1 MVRSSTMPSPNPH
14 DKVKNT
20 WKRDW
25 ARNKTVYLVFV
36 PVAIYIIVTHY
47 LPMFGIVMA
56 FQDFSL
62 SKGVF
67 GSTFVGPDNF
77 VELFTGD
84 AFLNA
89 FKNTAIMA
97 AFSLVL
103 GFFPGLIFAL
113 MLSEVRN
120 KTFKRTIQMISYLP
134 NFVAAV
140 VVTNLVKLFLGN
152 DGPLTALLTALGLPQ
167 QNWLANANPP
177 VFWLIHTFM
186 GIWQSLGFGS
196 ILLMS
201 AIANI
206 NGDIVEAAAIDGA
219 TRMQRILRITIPC
232 IAPILGMSFVLNIAI
247 SFRTIGGNVLL
258 LYMPQTYSVA
268 DCLYTY
274 THRMAFGSSPDM
286 GLSAAS
292 NLFQSVLGT
301 VLLIGGNV
309 LAVGY
314 DADGH
319 ELYRNTLATAR
330 SETIL
335 TAVPNKKKLIADGED
350 FSFIDIAVTD
360 RQGIVKT
367 WPERVISIQVD
378 GAGTLAGFGSA
389 NPVNAE
395 RFDQNHHTTYQG
407 RLQAVIR
414 SARTAGNVRVM
425 LSAEGLEP
433 VTITI
438 PVKEAAHE

>member
-292 NLFQSVLGT
+292 NLFQSVL
-301 VLLIGGNV
+301 VIGGNV
-309 LAVGY
+309 LAGK
-314 DADGH
+314 
-319 ELYRNTLATAR
+319 
-330 SETIL
+330 I
-335 TAVPNKKKLIADGED
+335 
-350 FSFIDIAVTD
+350 
-360 RQGIVKT
+360 
-367 WPERVISIQVD
+367 
-378 GAGTLAGFGSA
+378 
-389 NPVNAE
+389 NP
-395 RFDQNHHTTYQG
+395 DS
-407 RLQAVIR
+407 RLF
-414 SARTAGNVRVM
+414 
-425 LSAEGLEP
+425 
-433 VTITI
+433 
-438 PVKEAAHE
+438 

>member
-219 TRMQRILRITIPC
+219 TRDAAHPENHHSLHRADSRYVLCAEHRDFLPYHRRQCAAVVYAANLLRSRLSVHLHP
-232 IAPILGMSFVLNIAI
+232 PHG
-247 SFRTIGGNVLL
+247 FRFLSRYGPVCRQQPVPVRAG
-258 LYMPQTYSVA
+258 
-268 DCLYTY
+268 
-274 THRMAFGSSPDM
+274 HR
-286 GLSAAS
+286 AAHRR
-292 NLFQSVLGT
+292 QCAGREDQPR
-301 VLLIGGNV
+301 
-309 LAVGY
+309 LAVVLK
-314 DADGH
+314 
-319 ELYRNTLATAR
+319 EEETCR
-330 SETIL
+330 SERKS
-335 TAVPNKKKLIADGED
+335 AFAR
-350 FSFIDIAVTD
+350 A
-360 RQGIVKT
+360 
-367 WPERVISIQVD
+367 WWSI
-378 GAGTLAGFGSA
+378 
-389 NPVNAE
+389 
-395 RFDQNHHTTYQG
+395 
-407 RLQAVIR
+407 
-414 SARTAGNVRVM
+414 
-425 LSAEGLEP
+425 
-433 VTITI
+433 
-438 PVKEAAHE
+438 

>member
-219 TRMQRILRITIPC
+219 TKWQQVLHVTIPH
-232 IAPILGMSFVLNIAI
+232 LRTMIAI
-247 SFRTIGGNVLL
+247 LFIMNVGKIFASDFGLFYQVPMNSGPLLDVTNTID
-258 LYMPQTYSVA
+258 TYVYRGLMS
-268 DCLYTY
+268 LNNIS
-274 THRMAFGSSPDM
+274 MA
-286 GLSAAS
+286 SAAGVY
-292 NLFQSVLGT
+292 QS
-301 VLLIGGNV
+301 LIGFLLV
-309 LAVGY
+309 LA
-314 DADGH
+314 A
-319 ELYRNTLATAR
+319 N
-330 SETIL
+330 
-335 TAVPNKKKLIADGED
+335 
-350 FSFIDIAVTD
+350 F
-360 RQGIVKT
+360 IVKKSSS
-367 WPERVISIQVD
+367 E
-378 GAGTLAGFGSA
+378 
-389 NPVNAE
+389 NAL
-395 RFDQNHHTTYQG
+395 F
-407 RLQAVIR
+407 
-414 SARTAGNVRVM
+414 
-425 LSAEGLEP
+425 
-433 VTITI
+433 
-438 PVKEAAHE
+438 

>member
-1 MVRSSTMPSPNPH
+1 MVRSSTMPSPNPR

-186 GIWQSLGFGS
+186 GI
-196 ILLMS
+196 
-201 AIANI
+201 
-206 NGDIVEAAAIDGA
+206 
-219 TRMQRILRITIPC
+219 
-232 IAPILGMSFVLNIAI
+232 
-247 SFRTIGGNVLL
+247 
-258 LYMPQTYSVA
+258 
-268 DCLYTY
+268 
-274 THRMAFGSSPDM
+274 
-286 GLSAAS
+286 
-292 NLFQSVLGT
+292 
-301 VLLIGGNV
+301 
-309 LAVGY
+309 
-314 DADGH
+314 
-319 ELYRNTLATAR
+319 
-330 SETIL
+330 
-335 TAVPNKKKLIADGED
+335 
-350 FSFIDIAVTD
+350 
-360 RQGIVKT
+360 
-367 WPERVISIQVD
+367 
-378 GAGTLAGFGSA
+378 
-389 NPVNAE
+389 
-395 RFDQNHHTTYQG
+395 
-407 RLQAVIR
+407 
-414 SARTAGNVRVM
+414 
-425 LSAEGLEP
+425 
-433 VTITI
+433 
-438 PVKEAAHE
+438 

>member
-25 ARNKTVYLVFV
+25 VRNKTVYFVFI

-67 GSTFVGPDNF
+67 GSAFIGPDNF

-206 NGDIVEAAAIDGA
+206 
-219 TRMQRILRITIPC
+219 
-232 IAPILGMSFVLNIAI
+232 
-247 SFRTIGGNVLL
+247 
-258 LYMPQTYSVA
+258 
-268 DCLYTY
+268 
-274 THRMAFGSSPDM
+274 
-286 GLSAAS
+286 LS
-292 NLFQSVLGT
+292 
-301 VLLIGGNV
+301 LI
-309 LAVGY
+309 
-314 DADGH
+314 H
-319 ELYRNTLATAR
+319 
-330 SETIL
+330 I
-335 TAVPNKKKLIADGED
+335 
-350 FSFIDIAVTD
+350 
-360 RQGIVKT
+360 
-367 WPERVISIQVD
+367 
-378 GAGTLAGFGSA
+378 
-389 NPVNAE
+389 
-395 RFDQNHHTTYQG
+395 
-407 RLQAVIR
+407 
-414 SARTAGNVRVM
+414 
-425 LSAEGLEP
+425 
-433 VTITI
+433 
-438 PVKEAAHE
+438 

>member
-1 MVRSSTMPSPNPH
+1 
-14 DKVKNT
+14 
-20 WKRDW
+20 
-25 ARNKTVYLVFV
+25 
-36 PVAIYIIVTHY
+36 
-47 LPMFGIVMA
+47 MFGIVMA

-258 LYMPQTYSVA
+258 LDEPSNDLDVETLRALEEALLEFAGCAMVTSHDRWFLDRIATHILAFEGDSKVVFFNGNYNEYEA
-268 DCLYTY
+268 DK
-274 THRMAFGSSPDM
+274 RRR
-286 GLSAAS
+286 
-292 NLFQSVLGT
+292 LG
-301 VLLIGGNV
+301 
-309 LAVGY
+309 
-314 DADGH
+314 D
-319 ELYRNTLATAR
+319 
-330 SETIL
+330 
-335 TAVPNKKKLIADGED
+335 
-350 FSFIDIAVTD
+350 
-360 RQGIVKT
+360 
-367 WPERVISIQVD
+367 
-378 GAGTLAGFGSA
+378 
-389 NPVNAE
+389 
-395 RFDQNHHTTYQG
+395 
-407 RLQAVIR
+407 
-414 SARTAGNVRVM
+414 
-425 LSAEGLEP
+425 
-433 VTITI
+433 
-438 PVKEAAHE
+438 EAAQPKRLRFKPLKH

>member
-258 LYMPQTYSVA
+258 LYMPQTYS
-268 DCLYTY
+268 
-274 THRMAFGSSPDM
+274 HRMAFGSSPDM

-309 LAVGY
+309 LAGK
-314 DADGH
+314 
-319 ELYRNTLATAR
+319 
-330 SETIL
+330 I
-335 TAVPNKKKLIADGED
+335 
-350 FSFIDIAVTD
+350 
-360 RQGIVKT
+360 
-367 WPERVISIQVD
+367 
-378 GAGTLAGFGSA
+378 
-389 NPVNAE
+389 NP
-395 RFDQNHHTTYQG
+395 DS
-407 RLQAVIR
+407 RLF
-414 SARTAGNVRVM
+414 
-425 LSAEGLEP
+425 
-433 VTITI
+433 
-438 PVKEAAHE
+438 

>member
-152 DGPLTALLTALGLPQ
+152 DGPLTALLTALGLPPAE
-167 QNWLANANPP
+167 LAGQCQSACVLADSYLHGHLAEPGLRLNPP
-177 VFWLIHTFM
+177 HVRHC
-186 GIWQSLGFGS
+186 QY
-196 ILLMS
+196 
-201 AIANI
+201 
-206 NGDIVEAAAIDGA
+206 
-219 TRMQRILRITIPC
+219 QRGYCRGC
-232 IAPILGMSFVLNIAI
+232 
-247 SFRTIGGNVLL
+247 R
-258 LYMPQTYSVA
+258 
-268 DCLYTY
+268 
-274 THRMAFGSSPDM
+274 HRRRHPD
-286 GLSAAS
+286 
-292 NLFQSVLGT
+292 
-301 VLLIGGNV
+301 
-309 LAVGY
+309 
-314 DADGH
+314 
-319 ELYRNTLATAR
+319 
-330 SETIL
+330 
-335 TAVPNKKKLIADGED
+335 
-350 FSFIDIAVTD
+350 
-360 RQGIVKT
+360 
-367 WPERVISIQVD
+367 
-378 GAGTLAGFGSA
+378 
-389 NPVNAE
+389 
-395 RFDQNHHTTYQG
+395 
-407 RLQAVIR
+407 
-414 SARTAGNVRVM
+414 
-425 LSAEGLEP
+425 
-433 VTITI
+433 
-438 PVKEAAHE
+438 AAHPEKSPFPASRRFSVCPLC

>member
-1 MVRSSTMPSPNPH
+1 MPSPNPH

-258 LYMPQTYSVA
+258 LYTANLLRSRLSVHLHPPHGFRFLSRYGPVCRQQPVPVRA
-268 DCLYTY
+268 G
-274 THRMAFGSSPDM
+274 HR
-286 GLSAAS
+286 AAHRR
-292 NLFQSVLGT
+292 QCAGREDQPR
-301 VLLIGGNV
+301 
-309 LAVGY
+309 LAVVLK
-314 DADGH
+314 
-319 ELYRNTLATAR
+319 EEETCR
-330 SETIL
+330 SERKS
-335 TAVPNKKKLIADGED
+335 AFAR
-350 FSFIDIAVTD
+350 A
-360 RQGIVKT
+360 
-367 WPERVISIQVD
+367 WWSI
-378 GAGTLAGFGSA
+378 
-389 NPVNAE
+389 
-395 RFDQNHHTTYQG
+395 
-407 RLQAVIR
+407 
-414 SARTAGNVRVM
+414 
-425 LSAEGLEP
+425 
-433 VTITI
+433 
-438 PVKEAAHE
+438 

>member
-232 IAPILGMSFVLNIAI
+232 IATILGMSYVQNIAI
-247 SFRTIGGNVLL
+247 SFRTIGCNVAAILL
-258 LYMPQTYSVA
+258 RSRFRVHLDPPHGFLFLSRYGPVCRQEPVPVRA
-268 DCLYTY
+268 G
-274 THRMAFGSSPDM
+274 HR
-286 GLSAAS
+286 AAHRR
-292 NLFQSVLGT
+292 QCARREDQPR
-301 VLLIGGNV
+301 
-309 LAVGY
+309 LAVVLK
-314 DADGH
+314 
-319 ELYRNTLATAR
+319 EEETCR
-330 SETIL
+330 SERKS
-335 TAVPNKKKLIADGED
+335 AFAR
-350 FSFIDIAVTD
+350 A
-360 RQGIVKT
+360 
-367 WPERVISIQVD
+367 WWSI
-378 GAGTLAGFGSA
+378 
-389 NPVNAE
+389 
-395 RFDQNHHTTYQG
+395 
-407 RLQAVIR
+407 
-414 SARTAGNVRVM
+414 
-425 LSAEGLEP
+425 
-433 VTITI
+433 
-438 PVKEAAHE
+438 